1 MKLPGLDFI
10 VEWSATFV
18 LLIGVALTSFNMYP
32 LNVYVCLA
40 ANLLWLWLGF
50 IWKKWSLIV
59 VELVVVAMYL
69 AGTVKAIVQ

>member
-1 MKLPGLDFI
+1 MKLPSFEFI
-10 VEWSATFV
+10 LEWSSTLV
-18 LLIGVALTSFNMYP
+18 LLIGVALTSFNIYP

-50 IWKKWSLIV
+50 FWKKWSLIV

-69 AGTVKAIVQ
+69 AGTIKTLI

>member
-1 MKLPGLDFI
+1 MKLPSLEF
-10 VEWSATFV
+10 VLEWLSTAV
-18 LLIGVALTSFNMYP
+18 LLIGVALTSFNVYP

-50 IWKKWSLIV
+50 VWKKWSLIV

-69 AGTVKAIVQ
+69 AGTIKILLE